1 MPDLS
6 FQVVSV
12 APEPYSAA
20 PLLNFKIK
28 VEQRDGNA
36 RIDTIAL
43 RCQLR
48 LEPTRRRYTDN
59 EKDRL
64 LELFGRPSQWS
75 QTLRAMLWTHANT
88 LVPAFTSGTTVDLPV
103 PCTYDFSIAMTK
115 YFDALEHGDVPLSLL
130 FSGTIFYRNEAGELQ
145 AAPIPWDKDAD
156 FRLPASVWREMMQQH
171 FPNQAWLCLR
181 KDAFDRFR
189 QFKIQMGH
197 ATWEQALDDLLQSA
211 QQKVHE

>member
-28 VEQRDGNA
+28 IEQRDGNA

-75 QTLRAMLWTHANT
+75 QTLRAMLWAHANT
-88 LVPAFTSGTTVDLPV
+88 LVPAFTSGTTLDLPV

-115 YFDALEHGDVPLSLL
+115 YFDALEDGDVPLSLL

-156 FRLPASVWREMMQQH
+156 FRLPASVWREMMQQ
-171 FPNQAWLCLR
+171 
-181 KDAFDRFR
+181 
-189 QFKIQMGH
+189 
-197 ATWEQALDDLLQSA
+197 
-211 QQKVHE
+211 